1 MHATM
6 TRKPS
11 SVIVAGPSGSGKS
24 YLVDN
29 WLRNPKRIFEEVPD
43 KMVYC
48 YDRWQPLFGKLQKD
62 TKVKFY
68 KGLPPEG
75 QLGKWFGP

>member
-1 MHATM
+1 MI
-6 TRKPS
+6 RKPS
-11 SVIVAGPSGSGKS
+11 SVIVAGPSRSGKS

-48 YDRWQPLFGKLQKD
+48 YDRWQPLFDKLQKD
-62 TKVKFY
+62 TKVEFF

-75 QLGKWFGP
+75 QL